1 MPCFTKFTNLLK
13 ILDCGTHLQ
22 ALCLVQEQKCCHTAF
37 THSLMGYK
45 GWRGVDLASTS
56 IACGFYL
63 ICINPELITL
73 NCNKLR
79 CPLFVASSFSPSL
92 SVSLCL
98 ICCQV
103 NCCSLCPFAPPH
115 TPVPVHTPA
124 PPLVLYLRPAFVY
137 FWFSTLP
144 DWFFF
149 PPDMFSLFFIFWS
162 NALRVAL
169 RFVHNFMEMSV
180 GEGGDEGPTGRVVSS
195 RVPFCVV
202 FDINQ
207 GVIEIV

>member
-1 MPCFTKFTNLLK
+1 MFYEVYESFKDIGLWNPFTGSLPSARAKMLS
-13 ILDCGTHLQ
+13 
-22 ALCLVQEQKCCHTAF
+22 
-37 THSLMGYK
+37 HSLMGYK

-79 CPLFVASSFSPSL
+79 CPLFVAFSFSPSL

-124 PPLVLYLRPAFVY
+124 PPLALYLRPAFVY

-169 RFVHNFMEMSV
+169 RFVHNFMEMFV